1 LVINKR
7 DLAPMVGANLAVM
20 EADAAVQRGE
30 RSTIV
35 TSLREEPGA
44 PEIVAFLRQRLAA
57 WPDLVAAGH
66 AH

>member
-1 LVINKR
+1 
-7 DLAPMVGANLAVM
+7 M

-57 WPDLVAAGH
+57 WADLVAAGH